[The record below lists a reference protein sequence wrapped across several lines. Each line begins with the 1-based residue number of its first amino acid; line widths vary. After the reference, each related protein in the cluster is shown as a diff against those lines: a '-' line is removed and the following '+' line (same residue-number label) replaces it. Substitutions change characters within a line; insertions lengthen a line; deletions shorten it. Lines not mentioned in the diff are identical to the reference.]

1 MSGSTLQIE
10 VAVRQSP
17 DFPVTVSL
25 DVPPGF
31 TMLFGASGSGK
42 TTLLRAIAGL
52 VRPDAGRIALGART
66 LFDGARGIDLPPE
79 ARRVGL
85 VFQHLALFPH
95 LTLRDNLAFG
105 LHRRPDEER
114 RRAPEAM
121 AERFRIAHLLD
132 RRPAEVSGGERQR
145 AAVARAL
152 VTRPDALLLDEP
164 LAALDHATQTR
175 IMDDLRAWQ
184 AEHGTAIL
192 YVTHS
197 HREVY
202 TLGARVVA
210 IESGRVV
217 ATGTPHEV
225 LTLPGSTSLVPLA
238 GVENLLSAVVAGLDP
253 RHGTMDCTLAPGCTV
268 EAPSEP
274 GLMVG
279 APVHVAIRAG
289 DLLLAVTPP
298 DGLSAR
304 NVWPGTVVAL
314 RREGP
319 RIVVHVDIGTTLVA
333 HVTSRASEALHL
345 VVGRPVW
352 VIAKTHSC
360 RVLADA

>member
-1 MSGSTLQIE
+1 MSASTLHVE
-10 VAVRQSP
+10 VIVRQSP
-17 DFPVTVSL
+17 DFPVEVSL
-25 DVPPGF
+25 EVPPGF

-52 VRPDAGRIALGART
+52 VRPDTGRIALGARG
-66 LFDGARGIDLPPE
+66 LFDHQRGIDLPPE
-79 ARRVGL
+79 ARHVAL
-85 VFQHLALFPH
+85 VFQQLALFPH

-105 LHRRPDEER
+105 LQHRPEDER
-114 RRAPEAM
+114 RRAPVAM

-152 VTRPDALLLDEP
+152 VTRPDVLLLDEP
-164 LAALDHATQTR
+164 LAALDHATQTL

-184 AEHGTAIL
+184 AEHGIPIL

-210 IESGRVV
+210 LESGRVV
-217 ATGTPHEV
+217 ATGAPHEV
-225 LTLPGSTSLVPLA
+225 LTLPGSASLVSLA
-238 GVENLLSAVVAGLDP
+238 GVENLLSGVVAGLDP
-253 RHGTMDCTLAPGCTV
+253 SHGTMDCTLALGCTV

-274 GLMVG
+274 GFTVG
-279 APVHVAIRAG
+279 APVRVAIRAG

-298 DGLSAR
+298 AGLSAR
-304 NVWPGTVVAL
+304 NVWPGSIVAL

-319 RIVVHVDIGTTLVA
+319 RIVVHVHIGTTLVA
-333 HVTSRASEALHL
+333 HVTSRASEDLHL
-345 VVGRPVW
+345 DVGRPVW